1 MVMRYGMSERIG
13 FINYEQQ
20 QDEVFMGRDLGH
32 MKTYGPE
39 VTNMIEEEVKRI
51 IEECYKE
58 AKKGIL
64 EKGAALLIEK
74 EKIGKEE
81 FEALYH
87 GDEN

>member
-1 MVMRYGMSERIG
+1 MV
-13 FINYEQQ
+13 FVKN
-20 QDEVFMGRDLGH
+20 VA
-32 MKTYGPE
+32 T
-39 VTNMIEEEVKRI
+39 EEHI
-51 IEECYKE
+51 YKE
-58 AKKGIL
+58 AKKVILEKRDIL